1 MASSSAVEPRT
12 VNALVVGSIPTWPA
26 NIIMKKTLLT
36 NGCSFT
42 WGGGLDYPEPPM
54 DHERWANVWPG
65 ILSEKI
71 GYNDVNLSAGCGSN
85 ARIFR
90 TTYDWITSQ
99 DPDTLSNTFA
109 IIQFTEPSRYEFYQP
124 EWREWAKIKIDVSQV
139 RATSYDEQD
148 HLQDLSQK
156 RYETYTPEE
165 GKYSFLS
172 YLCATKSL
180 LDSHNI
186 PHAFFTYGHIEME
199 NTTYVNQNFIWVNHN
214 MELSTFY
221 GMALDNWGFAENHTN
236 GELKDHWDTIH
247 NDGHLSHYGHREFAE
262 YLEKKLIFNA

>member
-1 MASSSAVEPRT
+1 M
-12 VNALVVGSIPTWPA
+12 N
-26 NIIMKKTLLT
+26 KTLLT

-42 WGGGLDYPEPPM
+42 WGGGLTY
-54 DHERWANVWPG
+54 HNSNERWSNIWPG

-90 TTYDWITSQ
+90 TTHDWITSQ
-99 DPDTLSNTFA
+99 DSDTLSNTFA

-124 EWREWAKIKIDVSQV
+124 EWHKWTKIKIDVSQV
-139 RATSYDEQD
+139 RAISNDEQD
-148 HLQDLSQK
+148 HLEELSQK
-156 RYETYTPEE
+156 RFETYTPEE

-186 PHAFFTYGHIEME
+186 PHAFFTYGHIEIGDY
-199 NTTYVNQNFIWVNHN
+199 TFVDQNFNWVNNTMEQSDFYN
-214 MELSTFY
+214 MSC
-221 GMALDNWGFAENHTN
+221 DNWGIKFKNARRQ
-236 GELKDHWDTIH
+236 WDRIP
-247 NDGHLSHYGHREFAE
+247 NDGHLSHDGHKEFAE
-262 YLEKKLIFNA
+262 YLVRKLCFKA